1 MATLEGRRNLSRL
14 AMFHQV
20 VYGSID
26 IEKDIYLTPLSRTL
40 RNGNSKLFLR
50 PHSNCNQHAN
60 SFFPWSIKHWNKL
73 PGSIVDIEDK
83 FKFKTAVCDHL
94 VELGEWF

>member
-1 MATLEGRRNLSRL
+1 MYATMVEDTCHHFVR
-14 AMFHQV
+14 
-20 VYGSID
+20 
-26 IEKDIYLTPLSRTL
+26 TPAPTL
-40 RNGNSKLFLR
+40 KTNKLFIR